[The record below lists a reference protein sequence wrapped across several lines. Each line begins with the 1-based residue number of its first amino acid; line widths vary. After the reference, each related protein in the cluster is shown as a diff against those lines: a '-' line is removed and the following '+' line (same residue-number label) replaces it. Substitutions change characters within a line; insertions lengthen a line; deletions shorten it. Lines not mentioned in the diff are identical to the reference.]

1 MKIIRDYNNYQTY
14 LDHQKVKSL
23 NPKRIETWLKE
34 WEPKVDMFLEHF
46 QRNKKYLGGKALGI
60 CARTGQEIEAL
71 NRMGCDA
78 IGIDIVPYPPLVL
91 EGDAHEIPFPTNTF
105 DFVFSN
111 SLDHSCMPN
120 IFLSEM
126 QRVLKVGGYGLLHL
140 QLTEDVDKYAE
151 NIILNEKSV
160 IELLTD
166 VEIIKVRTIKDICY
180 NKEIVFK
187 K

>member
-34 WEPKVDMFLEHF
+34 WEPKVEMFTDHF
-46 QRNKKYLGGKALGI
+46 KRNEKYLGGKALGI
-60 CARTGQEIEAL
+60 CARTGQEIAAMKIL
-71 NRMGCDA
+71 GMDA
-78 IGIDIVPYPPLVL
+78 IGIDIVDYPPLVIK
-91 EGDAHEIPFPTNTF
+91 GDAHDLPFKDNEF

-111 SLDHSCMPN
+111 SLDHSIYPET
-120 IFLSEM
+120 FLKEM

-151 NIILNEKSV
+151 NIILNDKSV